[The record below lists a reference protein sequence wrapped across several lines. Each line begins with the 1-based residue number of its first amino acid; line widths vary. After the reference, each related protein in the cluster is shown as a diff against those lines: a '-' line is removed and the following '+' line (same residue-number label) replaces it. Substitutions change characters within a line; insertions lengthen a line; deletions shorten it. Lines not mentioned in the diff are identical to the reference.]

1 MSQDP
6 QRWISYKA
14 LSEVQGRMPLHPI
27 ERVCF
32 LNACRRAA
40 TAKKKS
46 AYMALDFG
54 LVAILRGTFAVRFDW

>member
-1 MSQDP
+1 
-6 QRWISYKA
+6 
-14 LSEVQGRMPLHPI
+14 MPLHPI